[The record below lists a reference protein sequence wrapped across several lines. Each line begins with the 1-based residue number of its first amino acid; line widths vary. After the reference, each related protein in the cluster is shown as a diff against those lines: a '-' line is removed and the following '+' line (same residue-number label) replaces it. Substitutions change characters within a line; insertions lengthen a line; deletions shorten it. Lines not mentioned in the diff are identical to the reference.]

1 MRFTHFTVFYN
12 IDMREIK
19 ISHLSVKQGLFI
31 VRWFSPNF
39 GSAITYNLNI
49 FLANLYGRTRRI
61 SVQGLDSMEW
71 KDWAQRGPC
80 MQKRPRVDILLV
92 RWSWKHEC
100 QNHGLKK
107 ARNSDWEPT
116 RRIRTSVVKQPSRKR
131 GLGEKDKKSFMLKAR
146 CFRRRHQEW
155 TCGIFRDS
163 VPGPILW
170 KYWIVNR
177 AIQEG
182 IKLSNLII
190 SCRNVIGW
198 F

>member
-12 IDMREIK
+12 IDIREIK

-49 FLANLYGRTRRI
+49 FLAKLEGRTRRV
-61 SVQGLDSMEW
+61 SLQGLDSMEW
-71 KDWAQRGPC
+71 NDRAQRGPC
-80 MQKRPRVDILLV
+80 KKDQESIFSSYGPNNGKCSGNMNAR
-92 RWSWKHEC
+92 

-116 RRIRTSVVKQPSRKR
+116 RRTRTSVVKQPSRKR

-146 CFRRRHQEW
+146 CFRRRHK
-155 TCGIFRDS
+155 R
-163 VPGPILW
+163 
-170 KYWIVNR
+170 
-177 AIQEG
+177 
-182 IKLSNLII
+182 
-190 SCRNVIGW
+190 
-198 F
+198 